1 MRLAVLSFAA
11 LGLAACVG
19 TPPVEKVAAEVAAIG
34 ACDSLPAGVM
44 CDCVISTAHAA
55 IPTTKVERSR
65 DDTGSRLGRGSV
77 GQTDERVP
85 VAIAAAKQSCAA
97 GKAVG

>member
-1 MRLAVLSFAA
+1 MRFAVLSLAAFA
-11 LGLAACVG
+11 LAACVG
-19 TPPVEKVAAEVAAIG
+19 TPPVEKIAAAG
-34 ACDSLPAGVM
+34 ACDSLPEGAT
-44 CDCVISTAHAA
+44 CDCVISTAHTM
-55 IPTTKVERSR
+55 IPTIKVERSK

-77 GQTDERVP
+77 GQTDERIP